1 MRHREEGRFNDAS
14 SEHLAADETRG
25 RGRFR
30 EGEQRRRSGKPCD
43 GNEQGRGGAQTFR
56 RGKILVF
63 LEQLQVKRATLAKQ
77 LGQPE
82 FQAIYP
88 MISSELKAVD
98 QIIEEYVYLFDLR
111 EEREDQPKTDNGE

>member
-1 MRHREEGRFNDAS
+1 MRNKEEGSRGESGPGQLAVDERNRRG
-14 SEHLAADETRG
+14 EH
-25 RGRFR
+25 
-30 EGEQRRRSGKPCD
+30 RRRSGKPCD
-43 GNEQGRGGAQTFR
+43 GNEPGRGGAQTFR

-82 FQAIYP
+82 FQAIYA

-111 EEREDQPKTDNGE
+111 EEREDQPKTNNGE